1 MALQKPVGFV
11 EVALATV
18 LTGTLVGA
26 YWWAAE
32 TVNYH
37 AAEALTAGVLS
48 FFIGIAAWASTTRKT
63 PNASLPHK
71 VGVTLATLASMLVVF
86 LLLEWV
92 DKLWRGAA
100 RAIAWIYFGVAWGSI
115 LLRWLARR
123 YRR

>member
-37 AAEALTAGVLS
+37 AAEALTAAVLS
-48 FFIGIAAWASTTRKT
+48 FLIGIAAWASITRKT

-71 VGVTLATLASMLVVF
+71 VGVALAWVLVVF
-86 LLLEWV
+86 LLLEWA
-92 DKLWRGAA
+92 DKLGRGAA